1 MLTQIGVAELAVG
14 KNLVEVAIV
23 QTDRERCVGGGV
35 AAAQS
40 VVCAAELAARTSH

>member
-23 QTDRERCVGGGV
+23 QTDRALCGGGGGW
-35 AAAQS
+35 S